1 MLREKLEPELG
12 VTNYPRKA
20 KKAAS
25 RSESTLVLLLSRFQ
39 ARMPHFIVGNKFKFA
54 VLLLR
59 ILLSPSKNNKKNLD
73 SYCFVTSF

>member
-1 MLREKLEPELG
+1 MLREKLEPDLG

-39 ARMPHFIVGNKFKFA
+39 ARMP
-54 VLLLR
+54 
-59 ILLSPSKNNKKNLD
+59 ILV
-73 SYCFVTSF
+73 YCWK